1 MRGFVVGAGI
11 RLKKGKR
18 ILRNEHANVDKIKKV
33 IKIAISIEYAI
44 INIDIYICMNKLT
57 AIQKTVELANLAL
70 EISKESL
77 WINLLVPNKWEIV
90 ILDQEGKT
98 TNYKYEKC

>member
-1 MRGFVVGAGI
+1 MRGFVVGVGI
-11 RLKKGKR
+11 KLKKGKK
-18 ILRNEHANVDKIKKV
+18 ILRNAHANVDKIKKV

-57 AIQKTVELANLAL
+57 SIQKTVELANLAL

-77 WINLLVPNKWEIV
+77 WINLLVPNKWVIV
-90 ILDQEGKT
+90 ILEQEG
-98 TNYKYEKC
+98 